1 MREIEQ
7 TGRRYGR
14 GCGEKRRR
22 VCVEHIVGER
32 GREKNKRRG
41 SYKQISRRKVC
52 TERSME
58 REGDWRTE
66 QIERARKEQ
75 RLVRGRVENRAE
87 RKDEIRI
94 GREE

>member
-1 MREIEQ
+1 MWRKEKESVCRTYSRRKRTREEQ
-7 TGRRYGR
+7 KTRKLQTDKY
-14 GCGEKRRR
+14 
-22 VCVEHIVGER
+22 
-32 GREKNKRRG
+32 
-41 SYKQISRRKVC
+41 SRRKVC